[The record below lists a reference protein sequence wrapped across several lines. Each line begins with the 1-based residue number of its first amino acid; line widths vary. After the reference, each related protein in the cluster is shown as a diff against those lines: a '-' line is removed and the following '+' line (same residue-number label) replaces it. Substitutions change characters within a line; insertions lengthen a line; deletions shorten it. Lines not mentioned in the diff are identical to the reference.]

1 MGSEHVLRRPA
12 RQDGYSVVELMVAV
26 TVFALVFAAVSLGIG
41 RALEV
46 SRSNRNRSTGAYL
59 AAKQLEEVRS
69 RAFDAVTLGSLTCS
83 SGSAAPCPPDIPA
96 PYTVRQ
102 DVTWT
107 SPGSTTTSCNV
118 PSGGGAALAYKR
130 VTVTV
135 TWPDMGGVAPVAS
148 QTLLTPPSGTFDPND
163 GHILVQAFD
172 RNAAPLAGQTVS
184 ISGPESDSQPTT
196 SDGCVFFAYLDP
208 GTYTVSLN
216 TSGYVGR
223 QGDQPATQTAAVTA
237 TQISTLRFDYDRAA
251 TLQITVPAPSGT
263 PAAVIPSPIALTVA
277 NSNLTVG
284 KKSFP
289 ESSTG
294 AGTPRTITPLFP
306 YASGYQ
312 VWAGDCAD
320 ADPDG
325 TPDLYPSTSR
335 GAALASNPAGTS
347 AGTVNLGAVLATVR
361 RTSVTGT
368 RVANTNVNVSGIHAS
383 MAGCT
388 AGETLAATVRTDA
401 QGRLRLAL
409 PYGTWTVSV
418 TVPGSPTRTGSVA
431 AVAINP
437 TTVPSVTV
445 VVL

>member
-1 MGSEHVLRRPA
+1 VLRRPA
-12 RQDGYSVVELMVAV
+12 RQDGYSLVELMVAV

-46 SRSNRNRSTGAYL
+46 SRSNRNRSAGAYL
-59 AAKQLEEVRS
+59 AARQLEEVRS
-69 RAFDAVTLGSLTCS
+69 KAFDQVTLGRTTCVYS
-83 SGSAAPCPPDIPA
+83 SPGPDCNVPS
-96 PYTVRQ
+96 PYTVTQ
-102 DVTWT
+102 DVSWT
-107 SPGSTTTSCNV
+107 SPGSTSTSCNV

-163 GHILVQAFD
+163 GHVLVQMFD

-184 ISGPESDSQPTT
+184 LSGPESDSQPTT

-216 TSGYVGR
+216 TTGYVGR
-223 QGDQPATQTAAVTA
+223 QGDQPATQTVAVTA
-237 TQISTLRFDYDRAA
+237 TQISTVRFDYDRAA
-251 TLQITVPAPSGT
+251 TLGIGLTTPSGT

-284 KKSFP
+284 TKSFQ
-289 ESSTG
+289 EASTG
-294 AGTPRTITPLFP
+294 SGATRTVTPLFP

-325 TPDLYPSTSR
+325 TPDLYPTTTR
-335 GAALASNPAGTS
+335 TAALASNPGGTTS
-347 AGTVNLGAVLATVR
+347 GTARLGAVLATVR
-361 RTSVTGT
+361 RLSVTGT
-368 RVANTNVNVSGIHAS
+368 RVTNTNVTASGIHAG

-388 AGETLAATVRTDA
+388 AGETLTATIRTDGS
-401 QGRLRLAL
+401 GRLRLAL
-409 PYGTWTVSV
+409 PYGTWRLTV
-418 TVPGSPTRTGSVA
+418 TVPGSPTRTGTVA
-431 AVAINP
+431 TVAINP